1 MESVRAHT
9 TATRC
14 AILTF
19 GHGTEHTR
27 RDSSEADM
35 PPTRPLAEKVQ
46 RLLELMFGRLDRTGD
61 GQLTAADFKT
71 WL

>member
-1 MESVRAHT
+1 
-9 TATRC
+9 
-14 AILTF
+14 
-19 GHGTEHTR
+19 
-27 RDSSEADM
+27 M